1 MKVISTIAIFV
12 LLGPLAGC
20 STNLAQKDKNLD
32 LPIAVPAPV
41 TPTALLELEK
51 RHALRDRTATF
62 KGYRK
67 AYYESGQY
75 VSTATRKPYVLGF
88 AQQYAERR
96 PDWTRVTNNALDI
109 ANMGM
114 HLFSGGPTL
123 GPLWLTL
130 VDIDTHVIERS
141 KEGKTMHMPSLA
153 IYMPYPDL
161 NDLPVDEALAEGTR
175 RLGEQL
181 VATKLCQYHTYP
193 RLGAYGRFIPGVLHQ
208 RALMCGLPNPTVPSA
223 AEFGNAIIETVVLD
237 EKNPLS
243 RLFGA
248 GTVVS
253 TFFWLPEWT
262 NYPLEIQQAFHDF
275 AWEGPQFTAA
285 LDGFRE
291 LKAVMPDEAYAV
303 ITGPDG
309 EGAWTVFVAHQDMM
323 VAYPPPW
330 SKAMKE
336 ARRAR

>member
-1 MKVISTIAIFV
+1 MKVIATPIFILFV
-12 LLGPLAGC
+12 LLSGC
-20 STNLAQKDKNLD
+20 STNLAQKDRNLD
-32 LPIAVPAPV
+32 LPVTVPAPV
-41 TPTALLELEK
+41 TPSVLLEFEK
-51 RHALRDRTATF
+51 RHAVRDRTATLDV
-62 KGYRK
+62 YRK
-67 AYYESGQY
+67 GAFETSQY
-75 VSTATRKPYVLGF
+75 VFTATRKPYVLGF
-88 AQQYAERR
+88 AQQYADRR

-130 VDIDTHVIERS
+130 VDIDSHVIERS
-141 KEGKTMHMPSLA
+141 DEGKTMHMPSLTM
-153 IYMPYPDL
+153 YVPYPDL
-161 NDLPVDEALAEGTR
+161 NDRPVDEALAEGTR

-181 VATKLCQYHTYP
+181 VTAELCRYHAYP
-193 RLGAYGRFIPGVLHQ
+193 RLGAYGQFIPGIVHKRVL
-208 RALMCGLPNPTVPSA
+208 LCGRPNPTVPSA
-223 AEFGNAIIETVVLD
+223 AEFGNAVVETVVLD

-253 TFFWLPEWT
+253 TFHWLPEWT
-262 NYPLEIQQAFHDF
+262 NYWWEIQQAFYDY

-336 ARRAR
+336 ARRSR